1 MTPHLVIPSTTSHKQ
16 EPLLPT
22 LEVFAQL
29 GMREL
34 DLNLNHIVDKGTPVE
49 AIEQALAGHRQR
61 LWIVSGGWCDFFDTG
76 SKARETR
83 LSVERQVALTRRFGV
98 DRLRLFFGRLPY
110 ERVTPQA
117 TADAAANI
125 RSLVDAHPDLL
136 FVFENHDG
144 ASSYPQICREILET
158 ADRPNARL
166 NFDPINFEAAGV
178 DSLAALDVVAPLVA
192 HVHLKGLD
200 HQSRFCEFGQGRVD
214 LTPVLRRLVAGG
226 YAGGFSVEYEGPGDR
241 TLRLYQ
247 GLRAAQQTVAAIA
260 AGAAV

>member
-22 LEVFAQL
+22 LEIFAQL
-29 GMREL
+29 GMHDL
-34 DLNLNHIVDKGTPVE
+34 DLNLNHIIDKGTSVE
-49 AIEQALAGHRQR
+49 AIEHALAANRQR
-61 LWIVSGGWCDFFDTG
+61 VWIVSGGWCDFFDGG

-83 LSVERQVALTRRFGV
+83 LSVEKQVALTRRFGV
-98 DRLRLFFGRLPY
+98 DRLRLFFGRLLY
-110 ERVTPQA
+110 ERVMPQSI
-117 TADAAANI
+117 ADATANI
-125 RSLVDAHPDLL
+125 RSLADAHPDLL

-144 ASSYPQICREILET
+144 ASSSPRVCREILE
-158 ADRPNARL
+158 AVDRRNARL

-178 DSLAALDVVAPLVA
+178 NSLGALDVVAPLVA

-200 HQSRFCEFGQGRVD
+200 HQSRFCEFGQGRID

-226 YAGGFSVEYEGPGDR
+226 YAGGFSVEYEGPADR

-247 GLRAAQQTVAAIA
+247 GLRTAQQTIAAIA
-260 AGAAV
+260 TGAPA